1 MMTNTEIWNQAETL
15 RNTYDNL
22 KVDKLPL
29 DLISFV
35 ELDLR
40 LDLIPYDGLKNDFG
54 ADAALLTDFSG
65 FYIDGEIFDRI
76 DVVRGSQ
83 LNRLRFSIAHELG
96 HFFLHRD
103 HFEAAEIQTSEHL
116 LEWLNLHD
124 GKKYDFEREANEF
137 AGRILVPADVL
148 RECFDRML
156 PKMDEQYGRHAW
168 VTNAEI
174 RSKAAEL
181 IAPRFGVH
189 PIAIET
195 RFDRE
200 GIWPSPF

>member
-1 MMTNTEIWNQAETL
+1 M
-15 RNTYDNL
+15 
-22 KVDKLPL
+22 

-54 ADAALLTDFSG
+54 ADAAILADFSG

-76 DVVRGSQ
+76 DVIRGSQ

-96 HFFLHRD
+96 HLFLHREL
-103 HFEAAEIQTSEHL
+103 FESANIQTPDHL
-116 LEWLNLHD
+116 LDWLNEHD
-124 GKKYDFEREANEF
+124 GRKYEFEREANEF
-137 AGRILVPADVL
+137 AGRLLVPVETL

-156 PKMDEQYGRHAW
+156 PAMDEKYGRHTW
-168 VTNAEI
+168 VLNSEI
-174 RSKAAEL
+174 RSKTAEM

-200 GIWPSPF
+200 GIWLSPF